1 MRDKLQAFV
10 TSAAVAA
17 MLLSPA
23 PLTPLSFAQDPP
35 RTQTRVEVPPDAQAK
50 AVDEAVAAGVAY
62 LMSRQNRDGSISQDP
77 THATALTALSVLAM
91 IGVGHQLTD
100 PTPEGESLRSAVAF
114 LLRDDRQEAN
124 GYYGQRDGSRM
135 YGHGIVTLLLGELL
149 GMGVDAE
156 QDQVIREKLTRAVDL
171 ILRSQRVAK
180 FGNGVYDGGW
190 RYTPAAQDADLSI
203 TVWQVMALRS
213 ALAAGIEVPSEAV
226 DQAVEY
232 LRRSF
237 RAERGGDVPMGR
249 FGYQPQRSFGYA
261 TTAAGLLAMQV
272 CGRYDA
278 PEVEASANWLL
289 AQRLDPTDVWFYYGT
304 YYYAQGLYQ
313 RGGEAAELARA
324 RVESTL
330 LSIQHENGSFSG
342 VGVAQER
349 VYATSMALLSLSVR
363 YHYLPIYQR

>member
-1 MRDKLQAFV
+1 MRATRGTARFALLLALLLAPVIPV
-10 TSAAVAA
+10 TSAVAVQQQDG
-17 MLLSPA
+17 
-23 PLTPLSFAQDPP
+23 AQRRPPQVRIENPTDP
-35 RTQTRVEVPPDAQAK
+35 VEDS
-50 AVDEAVAAGVAY
+50 VAAGVAY
-62 LMSRQNRDGSISQDP
+62 LISRQNADGSISPDA
-77 THATALTALSVLAM
+77 THATALTSLAVLAM

-100 PTPEGESLRSAVAF
+100 PTPEGKSLRDAVAF
-114 LLRDDRQEAN
+114 LLREDRQEES
-124 GYYGQRDGSRM
+124 GYFGQRDGSRM
-135 YGHGIVTLLLGELL
+135 YGHGITTLLLGELL

-156 QDQVIREKLTRAVDL
+156 QDAVIREKLRMAVGL
-171 ILRSQRVAK
+171 ILRSQQEPK
-180 FGNGVYDGGW
+180 FGNGQYNGGW
-190 RYTPAAQDADLSI
+190 RYTPGARDADLSI

-213 ALAAGIEVPSEAV
+213 ALAAGIEVPASAVDEAV
-226 DQAVEY
+226 AY

-237 RAERGGDVPMGR
+237 ELDSRNPPMGR
-249 FGYQPQRSFGYA
+249 FGYQPGRSFGYA

-289 AQRLDPTDVWFYYGT
+289 AQRLDPDDTWFFYGT

-313 RGGEAAELARA
+313 RGSESAETARA

-330 LSIQHENGSFSG
+330 LSIQHENGSWSG
-342 VGVAQER
+342 SGVAQER

>member
-1 MRDKLQAFV
+1 MASFRKFIII
-10 TSAAVAA
+10 SAAGALA
-17 MLLSPA
+17 LAPA
-23 PLTPLSFAQDPP
+23 PVVRHAAAQDGS
-35 RTQTRVEVPPDAQAK
+35 RTQTRIEIPADAQAK
-50 AVDEAVAAGVAY
+50 AVDESVSAGVAY
-62 LMSRQNRDGSISQDP
+62 LISRQNSDGSISPDS
-77 THATALTALSVLAM
+77 THATALTSLAVLAM

-100 PTPEGESLRSAVAF
+100 TTPEGESMRKAVSF
-114 LLRDDRQEAN
+114 LLRDDRQDRN

-135 YGHGIVTLLLGELL
+135 YGHGITTLLLGELL
-149 GMGVDAE
+149 GMAADE
-156 QDQVIREKLTRAVDL
+156 NQDRAIREKLERAVDL
-171 ILRSQRVAK
+171 ILRSQSVPK
-180 FGNGVYDGGW
+180 FGNGIYDGGW
-190 RYTPAAQDADLSI
+190 RYTPGAQDADLSI

-213 ALAAGIEVPSEAV
+213 ALAAGIEVPSEAI
-226 DQAVEY
+226 DEAVEY
-232 LRRSF
+232 LKRSF

-313 RGGEAAELARA
+313 RGGESAQLARA

-330 LSIQHENGSFSG
+330 LSIQHENGSWSG

-349 VYATSMALLSLSVR
+349 VYATSMAILSLSVR